1 MSFFVPAFVV
11 FCDLY
16 FLDAL
21 CENVG
26 CGWETLHLLYSISIS
41 CHLLRS

>member
-11 FCDLY
+11 FFDLY

-21 CENVG
+21 CENVV
-26 CGWETLHLLYSISIS
+26 CLWETRHLLYSISIS